1 MAQGEMT
8 QFPLTEKEKKLIQLL
23 REIRFGEIH
32 LHMADG
38 QPVRIEEV
46 KKSIKL

>member
-1 MAQGEMT
+1 MAQEEM
-8 QFPLTEKEKKLIQLL
+8 FRILLTEKEKKLIELL
-23 REIRFGEIH
+23 RKIRFGEIH
-32 LHMADG
+32 LYMADG

>member
-1 MAQGEMT
+1 MLREEQKP
-8 QFPLTEKEKKLIQLL
+8 FPLTEREQKLIVLL

-32 LHMADG
+32 LHVADG
-38 QPVRIEEV
+38 QPVRIEEI